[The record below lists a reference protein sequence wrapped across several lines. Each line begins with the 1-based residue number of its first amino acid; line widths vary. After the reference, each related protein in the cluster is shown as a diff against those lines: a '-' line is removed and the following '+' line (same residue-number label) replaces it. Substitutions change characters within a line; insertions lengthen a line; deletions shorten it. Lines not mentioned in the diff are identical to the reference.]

1 MLLVTGPTGSGK
13 TTTLYAALSEINT
26 GRDKIITIEDPVEYE
41 LSGILQI
48 PVNEKKGLTFA
59 RGLRSVLRHDPD
71 QILVGEIRD
80 SETAEIAVQAALT
93 GHLVFTSVHAN
104 SALDVVGRFLHMGVD
119 PYNFM
124 SALIGIV
131 SQRLL
136 RLKCPECAPASPDP
150 GCRSIGCPACRYTGY
165 RGRTV
170 VWEIVPVNDTIRE
183 LVIRREP
190 LRLIREQ
197 SRQMGVVSL
206 RDQAV
211 RMVERGLT
219 TFEEIDRVV
228 SPNE

>member
-1 MLLVTGPTGSGK
+1 M
-13 TTTLYAALSEINT
+13 
-26 GRDKIITIEDPVEYE
+26 
-41 LSGILQI
+41 
-48 PVNEKKGLTFA
+48 
-59 RGLRSVLRHDPD
+59 
-71 QILVGEIRD
+71 
-80 SETAEIAVQAALT
+80 
-93 GHLVFTSVHAN
+93 HAN

-150 GCRSIGCPACRYTGY
+150 GCRSVGCPACRYTGY